1 MYDALGGA
9 VDADASS
16 VNSKGGIYE
25 VPADMIKGNNSTE
38 GIYAD

>member
-16 VNSKGGIYE
+16 VNSKGGTYE
-25 VPADMIKGNNSTE
+25 VSSDMIKGNTSPE
-38 GIYAD
+38 GIHAA